1 MEWNRCNKLVLK
13 ELLTRL
19 KNSIKLSSCCT
30 KRLISFP
37 GSPIISLN
45 LPTSDKSYF
54 ILLIKPALLIKATK
68 LPLSALPLSYP
79 YPNTFITG

>member
-19 KNSIKLSSCCT
+19 KNSIKLPSCCT

-45 LPTSDKSYF
+45 LPTSDKSSF
-54 ILLIKPALLIKATK
+54 ILLIKPALLTKATK

>member
-1 MEWNRCNKLVLK
+1 MEWNRCNKSVLK

-19 KNSIKLSSCCT
+19 KNSIKLHSCCS

-37 GSPIISLN
+37 GSPVIPLN
-45 LPTSDKSYF
+45 LPTPDKSSF
-54 ILLIKPALLIKATK
+54 ILLIKPALSIKATK